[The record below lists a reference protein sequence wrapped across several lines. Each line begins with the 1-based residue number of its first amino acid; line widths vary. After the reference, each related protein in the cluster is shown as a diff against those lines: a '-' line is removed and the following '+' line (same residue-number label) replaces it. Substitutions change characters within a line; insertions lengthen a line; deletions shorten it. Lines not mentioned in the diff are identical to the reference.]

1 MKGQKSYPRKH
12 MSANGATTINQAVI
26 ELTQSGVNTMFSGPT
41 GSIGDNIDG
50 LGLKLRAVI
59 SDGVICV
66 NSEGKCSWR
75 VVGF

>member
-1 MKGQKSYPRKH
+1 
-12 MSANGATTINQAVI
+12 
-26 ELTQSGVNTMFSGPT
+26 MFSGPT